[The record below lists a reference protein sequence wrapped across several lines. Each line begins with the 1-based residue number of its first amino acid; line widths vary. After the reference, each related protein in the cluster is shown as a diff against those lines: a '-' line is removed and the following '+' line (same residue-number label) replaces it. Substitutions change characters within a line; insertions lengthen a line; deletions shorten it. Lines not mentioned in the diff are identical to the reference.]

1 MALVSCAM
9 PQRGETRGAADDELA
24 RLVDFK
30 WVMAPHGLWI
40 DLPRII
46 RDRVYARQCLERAR
60 RTPSE
65 LVRRLAERVLPPL
78 C

>member
-1 MALVSCAM
+1 MAQMSCVL
-9 PQRGETRGAADDELA
+9 PQRCEERGAAHDELA
-24 RLVDFK
+24 QLVDFK
-30 WVMAPHGLWI
+30 WLMAPHGLWI
-40 DLPRII
+40 DLPLII
-46 RDRVYARQCLERAR
+46 RDRIYARQCLDRAR